1 MSGDGWRLSAHP
13 EGMIEAIEHHLEY
26 LTKQLL
32 SGDVVESVSS
42 ADGGGG
48 DSSEVGRVL
57 RETLSLSK
65 VLARVAGISENYGEL
80 KKGHDLISF
89 TVEMVQNLLKLV
101 REMERREGRERE
113 RKGGERREE
122 G

>member
-48 DSSEVGRVL
+48 DSSEIGRVL
-57 RETLSLSK
+57 QDTLSLSK

-101 REMERREGRERE
+101 RKRREG
-113 RKGGERREE
+113 GGKRR
-122 G
+122 GIGGGRWLRG